1 MDLILSLLLGLL
13 AWILPL
19 IAIGMHK
26 RPAPFCAGSFLLC
39 SCVLAIQ
46 LFNVQY
52 LSEIGDYSAIDDT
65 IAVVCFA
72 SKVLLIVAVVLNAV
86 ALLVAGRKN
95 PKA

>member
-19 IAIGMHK
+19 LAIGMHK
-26 RPAPFCAGSFLLC
+26 RPTPFCAGSFLLC

-52 LSEIGDYSAIDDT
+52 LSEIGDFSAIDDT
-65 IAVVCFA
+65 IAAVCFA
-72 SKVLLIVAVVLNAV
+72 VKVLLIVAVVLNTV
-86 ALLVAGRKN
+86 ALLVAGRNN

>member
-1 MDLILSLLLGLL
+1 MDIIISLLLGLL

-19 IAIGMHK
+19 LAIGMHK

-52 LSEIGDYSAIDDT
+52 LSEKGDFSAIDDT
-65 IAVVCFA
+65 IAAVCFA
-72 SKVLLIVAVVLNAV
+72 AKVLLIGAVVLNAV
-86 ALLVAGRKN
+86 ALLVAGRKK